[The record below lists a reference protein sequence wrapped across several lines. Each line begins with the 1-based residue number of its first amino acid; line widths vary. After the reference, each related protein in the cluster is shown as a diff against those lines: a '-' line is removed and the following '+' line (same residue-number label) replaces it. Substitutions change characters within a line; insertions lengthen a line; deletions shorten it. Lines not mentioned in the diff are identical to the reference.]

1 MFIAIYIDLMHY
13 FYYNVCIMR
22 FTITIYNQD
31 VIKKLNSLDRKKGKY
46 IERLIEKDVRYDTL
60 REDVDRMAV
69 SLKKQINPQG

>member
-1 MFIAIYIDLMHY
+1 MHY

-46 IERLIEKDVRYDTL
+46 IERLIENDVRYDTL

>member
-1 MFIAIYIDLMHY
+1 
-13 FYYNVCIMR
+13 MR

>member
-1 MFIAIYIDLMHY
+1 MHY